1 MKEKKS
7 PDLTVLHR
15 CPLFSGITAGQISEI
30 LSCLQC
36 AKRDFPKGTVLYTQ
50 GEDIS
55 SAGILLTG
63 KLMLFKEDYLGNRML
78 VSELSPGDLFGESA
92 ACLPGVGLPVSI
104 QAASDSSV
112 LFLNYHKILT
122 MCDNACSFHTALI
135 RNMISVMARK
145 NIALNEKLEHLSKR
159 TTREKLLSY
168 LSGQQVLS
176 QAGRT
181 ASSGSVSPKQEYFQI
196 PLNRQELA
204 DYLCTDRSAL
214 SRELGRMRDEGI
226 LEFHKNRFRLY
237 L

>member
-7 PDLTVLHR
+7 PDLAILNR
-15 CPLFSGITAGQISEI
+15 CPLFSGIAAGQISEI
-30 LSCLQC
+30 LACLQSTE
-36 AKRDFPKGTVLYTQ
+36 REFPKGAFLYTQ
-50 GEDIS
+50 GEDIAS
-55 SAGILLTG
+55 VGILLRG
-63 KLMLFKEDYLGNRML
+63 NLMLFKEDYLGNRML

-92 ACLPGVGLPVSI
+92 ACLPGAGLPVSI

-122 MCDNACSFHTALI
+122 MCDSACAFHTALI
-135 RNMISVMARK
+135 RNMLSVMARK

-168 LSGQQVLS
+168 LSGQQALS
-176 QAGRT
+176 QTGQT
-181 ASSGSVSPKQEYFQI
+181 ASSGIASTKQDYFQI
-196 PLNRQELA
+196 PLNRQQLA

-226 LEFHKNRFRLY
+226 LDFHKNRFRLY